1 MNEWVKKV
9 ILMKKSSK
17 FAKIEAEGLDL
28 TEDLKDD
35 STDIIVDSNKR
46 DYKYKME
53 LELVKSTRD
62 NFMVWKDFEY

>member
-1 MNEWVKKV
+1 
-9 ILMKKSSK
+9 MKKSSK
-17 FAKIEAEGLDL
+17 FAKIEAEGLDF
-28 TEDLKDD
+28 TEDPEDD
-35 STDIIVDSNKR
+35 STDVILDSNKQ

>member
-1 MNEWVKKV
+1 
-9 ILMKKSSK
+9 MKKSSK
-17 FAKIEAEGLDL
+17 FAKIEAEGLDF
-28 TEDLKDD
+28 TEDPEDN
-35 STDIIVDSNKR
+35 STDITVDSGKR

>member
-1 MNEWVKKV
+1 
-9 ILMKKSSK
+9 MKKSSK

-28 TEDLKDD
+28 PEDPEDN
-35 STDIIVDSNKR
+35 STDIVVGSDKQ
-46 DYKYKME
+46 DYEYKME